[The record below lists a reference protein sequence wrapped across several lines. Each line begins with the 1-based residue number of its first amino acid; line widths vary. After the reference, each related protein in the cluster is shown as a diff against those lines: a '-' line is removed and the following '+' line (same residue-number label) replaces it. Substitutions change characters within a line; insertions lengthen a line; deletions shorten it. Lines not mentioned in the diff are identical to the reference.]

1 MNMKTNTERKNPL
14 TPAHMA
20 LFAVSLLAVIFTAT
34 PYVKAFI
41 AERRA
46 VAQSESGGRS
56 GMGRGGA
63 GGPGNFNPQQIAAR
77 RLEQM
82 TEHRTAFQDTRDSRE
97 FRASH

>member
-1 MNMKTNTERKNPL
+1 MSTEKARPAKQHQL
-14 TPAHMA
+14 TPVHLA

-46 VAQSESGGRS
+46 VAQYENGGGMA

-63 GGPGNFNPQQIAAR
+63 GGPGNFNPQ
-77 RLEQM
+77 
-82 TEHRTAFQDTRDSRE
+82 
-97 FRASH
+97 